1 MNKRTQTKVQK
12 HLEDPYNRLRYC
24 FEFIGE
30 DEDMNRKCYKSRR
43 CGSANLYYNA
53 LINNRQTLRT
63 GNCRI
68 ETHCIIPITY
78 NKR

>member
-30 DEDMNRKCYKSRR
+30 DEDMNRKCY
-43 CGSANLYYNA
+43 
-53 LINNRQTLRT
+53 Q
-63 GNCRI
+63 RI
-68 ETHCIIPITY
+68 YHFLSVLSDTEYHY
-78 NKR
+78 